1 MQSVLTLL
9 LALPLALAA
18 HKPSVNHRELAK
30 RAAGDLEKR
39 GSAKWTFYS
48 TGLGACGGHNSDSD
62 FIVALNEQT
71 FGYSYPSKYCNKKI
85 SMTYNGKTTTATIV
99 DACPG
104 CPAPYG
110 LDLSPGL
117 FSFFASEDAGVIYGD
132 WHFVDGSDDDTPTTQ
147 KETPTTTHHTTTST
161 THTTHT
167 TPTSTYTPPT
177 TTTTSTKKEE
187 TTTSSS
193 SSSSSS
199 SKSSASP
206 SHSSSSSAV
215 IIPSSSV
222 SVNSAIASATGTVS
236 SPTANDPENLNEF
249 SQAFL
254 ALTGI
259 VLAGAKPE

>member
-1 MQSVLTLL
+1 MQ
-9 LALPLALAA
+9 
-18 HKPSVNHRELAK
+18 
-30 RAAGDLEKR
+30 
-39 GSAKWTFYS
+39 
-48 TGLGACGGHNSDSD
+48 
-62 FIVALNEQT
+62 
-71 FGYSYPSKYCNKKI
+71 
-85 SMTYNGKTTTATIV
+85 
-99 DACPG
+99 CPG
-104 CPAPYG
+104 CPAPDG

-117 FSFFASEDAGVIYGD
+117 FSFFASQDAGVIYGD
-132 WHFVDGSDDDTPTTQ
+132 WHFVDGSDDTPTTH

-167 TPTSTYTPPT
+167 TPTSTYTPPPPP
-177 TTTTSTKKEE
+177 TTTSTKKEE
-187 TTTSSS
+187 TTTSSSS

-236 SPTANDPENLNEF
+236 TPTANDPENLNEF

-259 VLAGAKPE
+259 VLAGAQAE